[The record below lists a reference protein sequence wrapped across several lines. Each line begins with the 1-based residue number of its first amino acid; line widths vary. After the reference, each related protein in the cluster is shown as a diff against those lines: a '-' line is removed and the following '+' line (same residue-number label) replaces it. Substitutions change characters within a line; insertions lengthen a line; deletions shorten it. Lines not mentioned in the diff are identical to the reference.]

1 VIERIDL
8 ARVRS
13 ALQGRAADSAVH
25 LDGTKRH
32 AAVAA
37 ILRDAEHGAEVL
49 LIRRAAREGDPWS
62 GHMAFPGGQREPG
75 DQDLLQTA
83 VRETWEE
90 IGLDLRTHASLLGGL
105 ETLPAVAR
113 GKRIAMSVTPFVF
126 ELCTEPPLTF
136 SDEVAEVIWAP
147 LPPLARGELS
157 TTIPYHFEGRELR
170 LPAWD
175 VQGRIVWGMTYTML
189 ETLLAL
195 AQPTPVPK

>member
-8 ARVRS
+8 ARVRL
-13 ALQGRAADSAVH
+13 ALSGRAADSAIH
-25 LDGTKRH
+25 LDESKRQ

-49 LIRRAAREGDPWS
+49 LIRRATREGDPWS
-62 GHMAFPGGQREPG
+62 GHMAFPGGQREPDDG
-75 DQDLLQTA
+75 DLLETA
-83 VRETWEE
+83 IRETWEE
-90 IGLDLRTHASLLGGL
+90 IGLDLQTHARLLGGL

-113 GKRIAMSVTPFVF
+113 GKQIGMYVTPYVF

-136 SDEVAEVIWAP
+136 SEEVAEVIWAP
-147 LPPLARGELS
+147 LPALARGELS

-175 VQGRIVWGMTYTML
+175 VQGRIVWGMTYKML

-195 AQPTPVPK
+195 AQPAPVSK